1 MNRIPGGTGGSDRVG
16 DVGLLLF
23 RVFVGLALAFGHGLG
38 KLPPSEGFLAGVV
51 EMGFPA
57 ATMFAWAAGLSEFV
71 GGLCIALGLM
81 TRPAALFVGITM
93 SVAAFI
99 RQAGDPFT
107 DIEKA
112 LLFLAAAVLLLFMGA
127 GRYSVDAVLQ
137 RRGRARQG
145 TTLHFG
151 A

>member
-1 MNRIPGGTGGSDRVG
+1 MGGSGGADRTA

-23 RVFVGLALAFGHGLG
+23 RVFVGLALAWGHGIG
-38 KLPPSEGFLAGVV
+38 KLPPSERFIAGVA

-57 ATMFAWAAGLSEFV
+57 HVVFAWAAGLAEFL
-71 GGLCIALGLM
+71 GGHLIALGLL
-81 TRPAALFVGITM
+81 TRPAALFIAITM

-112 LLFLAAAVLLLFMGA
+112 LLVLAAAVLLMLTGA
-127 GRYSVDAVLQ
+127 GRYSVDAWLRA
-137 RRGRARQG
+137 RRGPDHGPRG
-145 TTLHFG
+145 
-151 A
+151 